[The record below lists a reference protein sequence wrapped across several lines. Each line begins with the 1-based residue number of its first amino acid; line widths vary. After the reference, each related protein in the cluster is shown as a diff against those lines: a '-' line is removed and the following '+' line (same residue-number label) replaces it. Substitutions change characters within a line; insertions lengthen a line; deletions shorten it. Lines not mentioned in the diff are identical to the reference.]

1 MPELREFTAAKSLTR
16 APLRGRALLT
26 CTAAFPLPAA
36 KGTAMAPRHGFK
48 PSHLA
53 ASCGAAV
60 LALAAAPAHAALI
73 VDPAGDFLPTYTGPQ
88 GGDLDVLTAEPI
100 LKGTQLTLTATLNG
114 AVGTSAGGVYVWG
127 VNRGGGV
134 PIFQSN
140 TPPIGAGVLFDSV
153 VVLNTDGTG
162 AVVLIFPTLVQTLL
176 PPGSVTI
183 DGNTITGVLDITA
196 FLPNNG
202 TTFANY
208 GYNLWPRN
216 GLDVPNS
223 GQVADFAPDAS
234 TVPATIPEP
243 ATWAMMIAGFGLIG
257 LMARR
262 RHAHL
267 LARA

>member
-1 MPELREFTAAKSLTR
+1 
-16 APLRGRALLT
+16 
-26 CTAAFPLPAA
+26 
-36 KGTAMAPRHGFK
+36 MAPRHGFK
-48 PSHLA
+48 LSHLA
-53 ASCGAAV
+53 ASCGAAI
-60 LALAAAPAHAALI
+60 LALAAAPAQAALI

-88 GGDLDVLTAEPI
+88 GGDLDVLTAEAI

-114 AVGTSAGGVYVWG
+114 AVGTTAGGVYVWG
-127 VNRGGGV
+127 VDRGGGV

-162 AVVLIFPTLVQTLL
+162 AVVLILPNPVGPTPL
-176 PPGSVTI
+176 PAGSVTI
-183 DGNTITGVLDITA
+183 DGNTITGVLDIAT

-216 GLDVPNS
+216 GLDPANS

-234 TVPATIPEP
+234 TATATIPEP
-243 ATWAMMIAGFGLIG
+243 GTWALLIAGFGLVG
-257 LMARR
+257 AMARR
-262 RHAHL
+262 RRAPRLLHA
-267 LARA
+267 